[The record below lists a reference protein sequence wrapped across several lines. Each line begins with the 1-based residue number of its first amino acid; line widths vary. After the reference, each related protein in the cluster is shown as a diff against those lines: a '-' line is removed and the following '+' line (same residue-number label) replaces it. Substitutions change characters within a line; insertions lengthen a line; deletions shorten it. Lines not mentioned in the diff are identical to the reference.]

1 MACQNVEKLC
11 KACQRFQEKKRRNF
25 EWTCQRSLVSLDL
38 PSLAFNKRS
47 LLLDSPELLNMSF
60 IHEMCDYIFLFW
72 RCRIKVYHVK
82 SFSHCVVKT
91 LRSDSN
97 KDWGLFFFFLVCS
110 WNVNLVFFAASWGTL
125 LCLLCE
131 LILCITRDYWS
142 LCSPCVS
149 FSTGF
154 LWYKLPNVLERPVV
168 YLNTFHFFRFLPWL
182 WQIQFFIY
190 LIPYC
195 LFNVFD

>member
-1 MACQNVEKLC
+1 MACQNVKKLC

-82 SFSHCVVKT
+82 SFSHCVVRT

-97 KDWGLFFFFLVCS
+97 KDWGLVFFLGV
-110 WNVNLVFFAASWGTL
+110 L
-125 LCLLCE
+125 LKCE
-131 LILCITRDYWS
+131 LSFLRCILRNFVVLAMWINTMYYTGLLKLMFT
-142 LCSPCVS
+142 LCVLLNWLSVIQASKRSRKTGSVS
-149 FSTGF
+149 
-154 LWYKLPNVLERPVV
+154 
-168 YLNTFHFFRFLPWL
+168 
-182 WQIQFFIY
+182 
-190 LIPYC
+190 
-195 LFNVFD
+195 